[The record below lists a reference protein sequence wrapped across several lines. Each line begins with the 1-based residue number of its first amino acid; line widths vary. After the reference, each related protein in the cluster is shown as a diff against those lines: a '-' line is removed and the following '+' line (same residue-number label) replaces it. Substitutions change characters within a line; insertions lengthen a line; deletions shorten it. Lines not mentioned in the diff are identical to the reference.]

1 MENIKIIVVGET
13 EVGKTCIINQYIN
26 QNFDF
31 NHLPTIAMDKSK
43 KEIEIEKTNLNLEI
57 WDTAGQE
64 QYRATNKIF
73 MKGAKIALL
82 VYDITNEESFEQIN
96 YWHETVK
103 DMNKENII
111 FCLVGNKNDLYEKR
125 VISEEKG
132 KKFAQEKKM
141 LFFESSAMDYES
153 IETIFKGACQEYLNL
168 VKEEE
173 KKMNSMKEEERKKI
187 EEERKTEKNIIV
199 GEDEVGGNDVGG
211 NKVGREKSGC
221 VC

>member
-43 KEIEIEKTNLNLEI
+43 KEIEIENKNLNLEI

-73 MKGAKIALL
+73 MKEAKIALL
-82 VYDITNEESFEQIN
+82 VYDITNEKSFEQIN

-173 KKMNSMKEEERKKI
+173 KKMNSMKEEERKKM

-199 GEDEVGGNDVGG
+199 GEDEVGGNKVGG
-211 NKVGREKSGC
+211 NKVDRENSGC

>member
-31 NHLPTIAMDKSK
+31 NYMTTIAMDKSK
-43 KEIEIEKTNLNLEI
+43 KEIEIDNTNLNLEI

-82 VYDITNEESFEQIN
+82 VYDITNEKSFEQIN

-103 DMNKENII
+103 NMNNENII
-111 FCLVGNKNDLYEKR
+111 FCLVGNKNDLYEQR
-125 VISEEKG
+125 VIKEEKG
-132 KKFAQEKKM
+132 KKFAEEKKM

-173 KKMNSMKEEERKKI
+173 KKMNSMKEEERKKM

-211 NKVGREKSGC
+211 NKVGRENSGC
-221 VC
+221 LC

>member
-1 MENIKIIVVGET
+1 MEKIKIILVGES

-26 QNFDF
+26 QEFEQ
-31 NHLPTIAMDKSK
+31 NHLTTIGVGESK
-43 KEIEIEKTNLNLEI
+43 KEIEIENTNLKLEI

-82 VYDITNEESFEQIN
+82 VYDITNEKSFEQIN

-103 DMNKENII
+103 KMNKENVI

>member
-31 NHLPTIAMDKSK
+31 NYIATIAMDKSK
-43 KEIEIEKTNLNLEI
+43 KEIEIDNTNLNLEI

-82 VYDITNEESFEQIN
+82 VYDITNEKSFEEIN

-103 DMNKENII
+103 NMNNENII
-111 FCLVGNKNDLYEKR
+111 FCLVGNKNDLYEQR
-125 VISEEKG
+125 VIKEEKG
-132 KKFAQEKKM
+132 KKFAEEKKM

-153 IETIFKGACQEYLNL
+153 IETIFKGVCQEYLNL

-173 KKMNSMKEEERKKI
+173 KKINSMKEEERKKI
-187 EEERKTEKNIIV
+187 EEERN
-199 GEDEVGGNDVGG
+199 
-211 NKVGREKSGC
+211 REKGVPLNENNVGDKKDGC
-221 VC
+221 IC

>member
-211 NKVGREKSGC
+211 NRVGGENSGC